1 MIRVIQIA
9 MIIALANSGAVFA
22 QNFATYEQPGGASP
36 SESIS
41 QGAGISDFSYNQLQN
56 VDHIEAVD
64 SVPVYS
70 AYDQTNFD
78 ASAYESVTDTGT
90 VYESPQNTAPPPVP
104 VALETIPFQPA
115 ISEPPAPVG
124 LGATVATDL
133 SQPLGAP
140 ETFAVIDP
148 NAPQANV
155 DFQSETEISRLLLAL
170 QDTYEKRVSEL
181 KTKHLEERSAL
192 LDELEKEAAD
202 PSKVIGLAE
211 RMRNALAELE
221 ATQKAMLQVE
231 ERQFTEATLKVLDAA
246 PSRTQ

>member
-9 MIIALANSGAVFA
+9 TIIALTNSGAVFA
-22 QNFATYEQPGGASP
+22 QNFATYEQPSGVSS
-36 SESIS
+36 SESTS
-41 QGAGISDFSYNQLQN
+41 QGAGVSGLPDIQPEGVGQ
-56 VDHIEAVD
+56 IESVE
-64 SVPVYS
+64 SVPAYS

-78 ASAYESVTDTGT
+78 ASGYESVTDTGT
-90 VYESPQNTAPPPVP
+90 VYESPQSTAPPPVP

-115 ISEPPAPVG
+115 TPEPPAPVE
-124 LGATVATDL
+124 LGTTQETDL

-148 NAPQANV
+148 NAPQAELG
-155 DFQSETEISRLLLAL
+155 FHSETETSRLLLAL

-181 KTKHLEERSAL
+181 KAQHLEQRSAL

-231 ERQFTEATLKVLDAA
+231 ERQYTEATLKVLDAA